1 MIDKIVYSDSLLDR
15 LSERDSFK
23 ILQRHDKYTNKSRI
37 DFECS
42 CGKVYNKSFKQL
54 YEAGGLCKDCYT
66 DRMRHTAIERNLLT
80 PFNI

>member
-42 CGKVYNKSFKQL
+42 CGKVYNKSNKL
-54 YEAGGLCKDCYT
+54 YSYISIIFLNLIKINYT
-66 DRMRHTAIERNLLT
+66 LISFTYLL
-80 PFNI
+80 